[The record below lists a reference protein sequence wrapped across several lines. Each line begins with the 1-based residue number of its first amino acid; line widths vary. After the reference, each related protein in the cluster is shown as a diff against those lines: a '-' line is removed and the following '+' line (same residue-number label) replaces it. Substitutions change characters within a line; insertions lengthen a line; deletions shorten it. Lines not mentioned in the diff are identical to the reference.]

1 VPSVVRTLRDARLWR
16 LSLASG
22 LYLYAQV
29 AVIGFGVLFL
39 HDKHSLADHDA
50 ALVIAVAQILAVGLR
65 IGIGRYSDMGDEA
78 VLARLAALDSRML
91 PEGSFC
97 SSRSTASSW
106 RRRRSTSMPSP

>member
-1 VPSVVRTLRDARLWR
+1 MLVLRDGKDGEARKAQSVVRTLRDARLWR

-50 ALVIAVAQILAVGLR
+50 ANVVAVAQVLAVGLR
-65 IGIGRYSDMGDEA
+65 IGAGRWSDRARSRIGPLSQIGLGAMG
-78 VLARLAALDSRML
+78 
-91 PEGSFC
+91 
-97 SSRSTASSW
+97 STASSPAS
-106 RRRRSTSMPSP
+106 R